1 MDQYGIFESIESS
14 GRRNDSPHSYRA
26 PEAAVFPMVRLQ
38 AWAGL
43 AASLASRIDYVPAQ
57 RDRLV
62 RG

>member
-14 GRRNDSPHSYRA
+14 SRRSDPPPSHRA
-26 PEAAVFPMVRLQ
+26 PEAAVYPMARLQ

-43 AASLASRIDYVPAQ
+43 AASLASRVDYVPAQ
-57 RDRLV
+57 RDYLV

>member
-14 GRRNDSPHSYRA
+14 SRRNDAPQSYRA

-43 AASLASRIDYVPAQ
+43 AAALASRIDYVPAQ
-57 RDRLV
+57 RDYLV

>member
-14 GRRNDSPHSYRA
+14 SYRNDLPQTHRA
-26 PEAAVFPMVRLQ
+26 PEAAIFPMARLQ

-57 RDRLV
+57 RDYLV